1 MFAFRRWTWLGSSVI
16 NLGELKRRIGELEMS
31 ELKWI
36 IHHVT
41 ADFELFR
48 ISELE
53 FYLFI
58 TFNQVKKKKKF
69 KKIFEMKNLF

>member
-31 ELKWI
+31 EIKWI

-58 TFNQVKKKKKF
+58 TFNQVKKKKL